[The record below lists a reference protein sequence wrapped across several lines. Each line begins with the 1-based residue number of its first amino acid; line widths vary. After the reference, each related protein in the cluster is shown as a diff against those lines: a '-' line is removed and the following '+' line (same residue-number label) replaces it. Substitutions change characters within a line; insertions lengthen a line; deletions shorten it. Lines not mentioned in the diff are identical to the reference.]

1 MPPGGQGGYHL
12 MNGSHNTGSH
22 PLFRKKARRG
32 TGSFDPLNQR
42 PHNVKNVIVRFGLYS
57 GLTASILF
65 LGPFVIN
72 PDQAFDPANMVRS
85 EIIGY
90 AAMILSMTLV
100 YFGVRAHRNKL
111 APQVY
116 PFGDA
121 FRAGILITLIS
132 VIVFYFGNVILY
144 EVINPDFLE
153 EFFVVYRQ
161 YKIDGGASDTE
172 IAPDGCQLYRHE
184 QWMALRIGNGINDP
198 DDRDRHY
205 PDFGHRPK
213 TNRYS
218 LAPEGAI
225 LCHCSATPPSHF
237 FLTDKKGQ
245 IA

>member
-1 MPPGGQGGYHL
+1 MEATIPDP
-12 MNGSHNTGSH
+12 S
-22 PLFRKKARRG
+22 PFRKKARRG

-172 IAPDGCQLYRHE
+172 IARMDASYTAMSNGWLYALV
-184 QWMALRIGNGINDP
+184 MASTTLMIGIVI
-198 DDRDRHY
+198 
-205 PDFGHRPK
+205 
-213 TNRYS
+213 TLIS
-218 LAPEGAI
+218 AI
-225 LCHCSATPPSHF
+225 VLKRTAT
-237 FLTDKKGQ
+237 
-245 IA
+245 A